1 MGYSDF
7 TSTSVSSGDVSVASG
22 INIGSKPVN
31 KSKQTDNCQCL
42 DGLMGLPCVV
52 TGKIFSCG
60 PNAKRNQFLAL
71 LFIGIAIFYFSR
83 KKKRVKSGVGLIN
96 FSISPHNEK
105 IAIGLAIVALS
116 VYGLD
121 VYLKHRKTEKDDN

>member
-7 TSTSVSSGDVSVASG
+7 TSTNVSSGDINVASG
-22 INIGSKPVN
+22 INIGSKY
-31 KSKQTDNCQCL
+31 
-42 DGLMGLPCVV
+42 
-52 TGKIFSCG
+52 IF
-60 PNAKRNQFLAL
+60 AL
-71 LFIGIAIFYFSR
+71 LFIGLVIFYFSR
-83 KKKRVKSGVGLIN
+83 KKKRVKSGIGLIN

-116 VYGLD
+116 MYGLD